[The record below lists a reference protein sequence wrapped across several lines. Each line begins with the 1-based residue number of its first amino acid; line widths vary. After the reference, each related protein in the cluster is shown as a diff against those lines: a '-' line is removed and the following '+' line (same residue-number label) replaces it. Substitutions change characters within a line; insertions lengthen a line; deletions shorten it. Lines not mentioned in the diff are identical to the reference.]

1 MSIIIMSHFPDY
13 NNVLLTKVHQQ
24 IRQLE
29 RAWVVHKATL
39 KAYTK
44 YPSKFTELPKLPKYK
59 NRVSVVI

>member
-13 NNVLLTKVHQQ
+13 NNVILTKVNQQ

-29 RAWVVHKATL
+29 RAWVVHKTTL

-44 YPSKFTELPKLPKYK
+44 HPSKFTEGPKLPKYK